1 MAGASAVSRMSRQDM
16 ARLAEGAQEEDGEE
30 DMAFIFNS
38 RQIHYARLILKSRQM
53 PKPTLPRLPDRVDT
67 ILEQWARERPD
78 LEDRKSTRLNSSHL
92 VISYAVF
99 CLKKKKSIIL
109 LLLLDARVS
118 AWSTSRRQSTD
129 AAQVHA
135 HGTQIAARV
144 GVPLTILAVDYIHL
158 GDACR

>member
-78 LEDRKSTRLNSSHL
+78 L
-92 VISYAVF
+92 
-99 CLKKKKSIIL
+99 
-109 LLLLDARVS
+109 DASPRS
-118 AWSTSRRQSTD
+118 EER
-129 AAQVHA
+129 
-135 HGTQIAARV
+135 RV
-144 GVPLTILAVDYIHL
+144 GKE
-158 GDACR
+158 CRSRWSPYH